1 MYWVIALAIVIFSVL
16 TVTTRKILRSA
27 TYLLFVLFA
36 TAALYFK
43 LDYEF
48 LGAVQI
54 AVYAGGIVVLFVFS
68 ILLTSH
74 PGDNTARLVSKKR
87 VLGLVAGIA
96 TLVVAGW
103 ALLSRCAEM
112 ASRLPIMDNPSMHRI
127 GETLMGT
134 QAKGRI
140 SASFRGCQRPAS
152 GMYNRWRHSRPQKIS
167 CYGNYDDILSHTV
180 AADVLLRRIWLRH
193 TQKHDSDADIA

>member
-1 MYWVIALAIVIFSVL
+1 MESVGSIIMYVIIALSIIVFSVL

-27 TYLLFVLFA
+27 TYLLFTLFA

-74 PGDNTARLVSKKR
+74 PGHSSEKLVSRKR
-87 VLGLVAGIA
+87 VLGLSLAVA
-96 TLVVAGW
+96 TLVIAGY
-103 ALLSRCAEM
+103 ALISRCSVM
-112 ASRLPIMDNPSMHRI
+112 FASLPAMDNPDMKTI

-134 QAKGRI
+134 GHGQYLLPFEAI
-140 SASFRGCQRPAS
+140 S
-152 GMYNRWRHSRPQKIS
+152 
-167 CYGNYDDILSHTV
+167 
-180 AADVLLRRIWLRH
+180 VLLLACIIGGVVVARKR
-193 TQKHDSDADIA
+193 